1 MGRIE
6 YAAISLPNLLY
17 FDDACESLGALF
29 HIGMNE
35 CGADGQGLADAFLA
49 SGLAREFER
58 CSPVFLCGKSAL
70 ELLETMRP
78 LLGGLSLPK
87 AARVLP
93 SPEYWVGW
101 MLAYFQL
108 KTGRPYGR
116 ILGAVSFD
124 ELLSLYH
131 PLHEAPEEKFIEVL
145 SKRLNSEGA
154 TTNLQRQR
162 KLCGLSQSQLAKRS
176 GVGLRSIQLYEQG
189 QKDINHASAETLY
202 RLAQSLHC
210 TMEALMQL

>member
-29 HIGMNE
+29 HVGINE
-35 CGADGQGLADAFLA
+35 CDANGQELADAFLA

-58 CSPVFLCGKSAL
+58 CNPVFLCGKSAL
-70 ELLETMRP
+70 ELLESLRP
-78 LLGGLSLPK
+78 FLGGLSLPK
-87 AARVLP
+87 VARVLP

-108 KTGRPYGR
+108 KTRHPYGR
-116 ILGAVSFD
+116 ILGTVPFD

-131 PLHEAPEEKFIEVL
+131 PLHEAPEDKFVEVL
-145 SKRLNSEGA
+145 SKRLNSEDVI
-154 TTNLQRQR
+154 TNLQRQR

-176 GVGLRSIQLYEQG
+176 GVGLRSIQLYEQS

-210 TMEALMQL
+210 TMETLMQL